1 MGPHLHQLQAS
12 IEQFATAVRDL
23 ERNLAAAEEI
33 RGRIAF
39 RAFEIYQ
46 RQGDG
51 HGGALTNWLQ
61 AEDEIVSSLVEQELQ
76 LSSESTS
83 RKGRRDFPK
92 ASAKPGKK
100 SPSRA
105 ASVSDTAAKRKAKI
119 KQAVPPGAK
128 TVKDAISTG
137 DAKKPSS
144 AGVKRKERSK
154 AESQSV

>member
-1 MGPHLHQLQAS
+1 MSIAIANLQKQKQK
-12 IEQFATAVRDL
+12 EEVRARL
-23 ERNLAAAEEI
+23 LADETI

-46 RQGDG
+46 RHGDG

-83 RKGRRDFPK
+83 RKGRRDSPK
-92 ASAKPGKK
+92 ASAKPRKK

-105 ASVSDTAAKRKAKI
+105 ASVSDTAAKRKTNT
-119 KQAVPPGAK
+119 KQPAPTSAK
-128 TVKDAISTG
+128 TIKDEISTS
-137 DAKKPSS
+137 DAKKLSS

>member
-1 MGPHLHQLQAS
+1 MSIAIANLQKQKQK
-12 IEQFATAVRDL
+12 EEVRARL
-23 ERNLAAAEEI
+23 LADETI

-51 HGGALTNWLQ
+51 NGGALTNWLQ

-105 ASVSDTAAKRKAKI
+105 ASVSDTAAKRKTST
-119 KQAVPPGAK
+119 KQAAPTNAK
-128 TVKDAISTG
+128 TIKDEISTG

-144 AGVKRKERSK
+144 AGVKKRERSK
-154 AESQSV
+154 SESQSV

>member
-1 MGPHLHQLQAS
+1 MS
-12 IEQFATAVRDL
+12 IAIANVQKQKQKEEVRARL
-23 ERNLAAAEEI
+23 LADETI

-39 RAFEIYQ
+39 RVEIYQ
-46 RQGDG
+46 RHGDG

-76 LSSESTS
+76 ISSESTS
-83 RKGRRDFPK
+83 RKGRRDSPK

-105 ASVSDTAAKRKAKI
+105 ASVSDTAAKRKTNT
-119 KQAVPPGAK
+119 KQAAPTNAK
-128 TVKDAISTG
+128 TIKDEISTG

-144 AGVKRKERSK
+144 AGVKKKERSK
-154 AESQSV
+154 SESQSV

>member
-1 MGPHLHQLQAS
+1 MSIAIANLQKQKQK
-12 IEQFATAVRDL
+12 EEVRARL
-23 ERNLAAAEEI
+23 LADETI

-61 AEDEIVSSLVEQELQ
+61 AEDEIVSSLVEQEL
-76 LSSESTS
+76 SSESTS
-83 RKGRRDFPK
+83 RKGRKDSPQ
-92 ASAKPGKK
+92 ANVKPGKK

-105 ASVSDTAAKRKAKI
+105 ASVSDTAANRKTNT
-119 KQAVPPGAK
+119 KQAAPTNAK
-128 TVKDAISTG
+128 TIKDEISTG

-144 AGVKRKERSK
+144 AGVKKKERSK
-154 AESQSV
+154 SESQSV